1 MFSLSS
7 PFASENLVSR
17 DGFGSRVPRQP
28 AHLDTQTESDAY
40 ILWGSS
46 RVMVTYIA
54 RVYSRVMVTRIARVR
69 INRVRL
75 PILLV
80 VS

>member
-1 MFSLSS
+1 MIMASLRDILITKYVDCDWSIDGP
-7 PFASENLVSR
+7 PFGV
-17 DGFGSRVPRQP
+17 DVVPIS
-28 AHLDTQTESDAY
+28 LFKVVCMY
-40 ILWGSS
+40 
-46 RVMVTYIA
+46 VCMVTHIA
-54 RVYSRVMVTRIARVR
+54 RVW

>member
-1 MFSLSS
+1 MVANPALCQLNREIEISLS
-7 PFASENLVSR
+7 PFAPKNLAPR
-17 DGFGSRVPRQP
+17 DRLGLLVPRQ
-28 AHLDTQTESDAY
+28 Y
-40 ILWGSS
+40 
-46 RVMVTYIA
+46 VCMYVCMVTH
-54 RVYSRVMVTRIARVR
+54 VARVR